1 VAQIW
6 IDLANVLSALGRPGE
21 PMKAALR
28 ATALEPTNLD
38 HQTFLGQVL
47 IDQGHLDLAV
57 STLRNAQA
65 ADPAHEGA
73 TVGLAMALERTG
85 ELDRA
90 RELLGPLLDGGCT
103 VPRAAAVFGSVCRR
117 TGDAGRAIPA
127 LRAALGARPPK
138 TAIPQLEHELGE
150 LLERT
155 GDVDGAFA
163 AHTRGNRALGAT
175 FDSGAHETWI
185 KAIERVFDRAA
196 LAALPRSTDRSEQPV
211 LVVGMLRSGTSL
223 LERVL
228 AAHPDVAAAGEREEL
243 RQAAQQLV
251 RATGQPHPLAARGL
265 TAQGATTLGRW
276 YLERLRTAAGD
287 AARIVDKMPH
297 NLFELGL
304 AALLLPGARVLHCV
318 RDPLDTCWSCYGQNF
333 RDVHAW
339 SSDLGWLAAFHNG
352 YRRMMRH
359 WDALRPLP
367 IMDVRYE
374 QLVTDPEPLVR
385 EILDFLGLPFDPA
398 CLDHASAGGQVHTA
412 SYAQA
417 SRPIYRSSV
426 GRAAPFRHH
435 LAPLIEAL
443 DA

>member
-6 IDLANVLSALGRPGE
+6 IDLATVLSALGRPGE

-28 ATALEPTNLD
+28 ATQLEPDNMD
-38 HQTFLGQVL
+38 HQAFLGQVL
-47 IDQGHLDLAV
+47 IDQGHVDLAV
-57 STLRNAQA
+57 STLRNAHA

-73 TVGLAMALERTG
+73 AVGLAMALERTG
-85 ELDRA
+85 ELAGA
-90 RELLGPLLDGGCT
+90 RDLLEPLLDGGCT
-103 VPRAAAVFGSVCRR
+103 LPRAAVVFGSVCRR
-117 TGDAGRAIPA
+117 TGDADRGIPA
-127 LRAALGARPPK
+127 VRAALDAGPPA

-175 FDSGAHETWI
+175 FDPAAHETWI
-185 KAIERVFDRAA
+185 AAIERVFDREA
-196 LAALPRSTDRSEQPV
+196 LANLPRSADRSEQPV

-243 RQAAQQLV
+243 RQAAQQLA
-251 RATGQPHPLAARGL
+251 RAAGQPHPLAARGL
-265 TAQGATTLGRW
+265 SPQGATTLGRW
-276 YLERLRTAAGD
+276 YLGRLRAAVGD
-287 AARIVDKMPH
+287 AARIIDKMPH

-339 SSDLGWLAAFHNG
+339 STDLGWLAAYHNG

-359 WDALRPLP
+359 WDALQPLP
-367 IMDVRYE
+367 MMEVRYE
-374 QLVTDPEPLVR
+374 QLVTDPEPLLR
-385 EILDFLGLPFDPA
+385 EILDFLGLPFDPT
-398 CLDHASAGGQVHTA
+398 CLDHTSAGGRVHTA

-426 GRAAPFRHH
+426 GRSEPFRTQ
-435 LAPLIEAL
+435 LAPLLEAL
-443 DA
+443 DP